1 MYIHVDYLELL
12 AQFRSLPV
20 EVMVDRSH
28 CAQERKEGRK
38 EYEERKEG
46 MRVKEGRSAQEGRNM
61 KKGRKE

>member
-1 MYIHVDYLELL
+1 M

-28 CAQERKEGRK
+28 CTQGRKEGGK

-46 MRVKEGRSAQEGRNM
+46 MRIKEERSTQEGRNM